1 MPIEISTQIIHNSFA
16 AVINKIQP
24 NANIYDN
31 PNQQGTTYPAWFI
44 VHRSPVELQRHV
56 GKRNN
61 GNRYLI
67 TFQIDLWYMLQQN
80 ITRLFDQYTQIAE
93 QLAYHLQYLP
103 IFGSDAVT
111 QVYDQSWSLELNA
124 LKYSTTIKLRVYT
137 DEKFVFTPMEVIYD
151 FETYIKGQNESFVTF
166 QNAAH
171 PEFDPDYPKAL
182 SVTTGRKV
190 NLPFVGGTFEDEDYQ
205 WKPVGWS
212 LGGFGE
218 LIQVDKNLTAELLWE
233 STNKTATITFANSH
247 PEFSVELPAD
257 ITANKGTEITLPTVD
272 ATIPIGPVDWNT
284 TSWDIGNFGATYILN
299 EDAVATLQWTNQDV
313 FFDVSFANTKPEFD
327 VDMPSSMH
335 VARGNHIILP
345 TVEGTYYQDGYR
357 WNPEAW
363 SIGQFGEELTVESDL
378 NANLIWS
385 KVELLTAGGVL
396 TETSSTSVV
405 VESIDSIN
413 IGSIK
418 FGNIDLRETD
428 IPQTG
433 EFDVGTM
440 KFHEGIL
447 SDNTIPQTG
456 VVVED
461 VQPVVRNAYILP
473 GKTNAW
479 IALADFT
486 RTDLYDEAGQ
496 RLSYDVS
503 NTYTVTGLYRQDGSP
518 VQYTSAWM
526 YSASGYLGI
535 EIRGME
541 NNLICYAEYEEV

>member
-1 MPIEISTQIIHNSFA
+1 MAIEISTQVIHASFA
-16 AVINKIQP
+16 NVINKIQP
-24 NANIYDN
+24 GANIYDN

-151 FETYIKGQNESFVTF
+151 FETYIKGQRESFVTF

-247 PEFSVELPAD
+247 PEFAVELPAD
-257 ITANKGTEITLPTVD
+257 ITANKGTEVTLPTVE
-272 ATIPIGPVDWNT
+272 ATIPVGPIDWRT
-284 TSWDIGNFGATYILN
+284 VSWDIGNFGSEYMLTG
-299 EDAVATLQWTNQDV
+299 DVTATLQWTNQEV
-313 FFDVSFANTKPEFD
+313 IFNLTYANSLKPEFA
-327 VDMPSSMH
+327 VELPSSMQ
-335 VARGNHIILP
+335 VARGNHVILP
-345 TVEGTYYQDGYR
+345 TIEGIYYEGNFE
-357 WNPEAW
+357 WWPEAW
-363 SIGQFGEELTVESDL
+363 SIGQFGADLVVEHDL
-378 NANLIWS
+378 SA
-385 KVELLTAGGVL
+385 ELLWAKQELLPVGGIL
-396 TETSSTSVV
+396 TST
-405 VESIDSIN
+405 DSTTMI
-413 IGSIK
+413 
-418 FGNIDLRETD
+418 IDLPD
-428 IPQTG
+428 KINAGIISLNG
-433 EFDVGTM
+433 ELLNYTTPLMGGT
-440 KFHEGIL
+440 
-447 SDNTIPQTG
+447 
-456 VVVED
+456 
-461 VQPVVRNAYILP
+461 
-473 GKTNAW
+473 
-479 IALADFT
+479 
-486 RTDLYDEAGQ
+486 
-496 RLSYDVS
+496 
-503 NTYTVTGLYRQDGSP
+503 
-518 VQYTSAWM
+518 
-526 YSASGYLGI
+526 I
-535 EIRGME
+535 E
-541 NNLICYAEYEEV
+541 EYNP

>member
-1 MPIEISTQIIHNSFA
+1 MAIEISTQIIHASFA
-16 AVINKIQP
+16 TVINKIQP
-24 NANIYDN
+24 GANIYDN

-67 TFQIDLWYMLQQN
+67 TFQIDLWYMIQQN
-80 ITRLFDQYTQIAE
+80 ITRLFDQYTAVAE

-103 IFGSDAVT
+103 IFGSDAVV

-137 DEKFVFTPMEVIYD
+137 DENFVFKPMEVIYD
-151 FETYIKGQNESFVTF
+151 LETFIKGQNESIITF
-166 QNAAH
+166 TNSEH
-171 PEFDPDYPKAL
+171 PEFDPDFPTSL
-182 SVTTGRKV
+182 SVTTGKTI
-190 NLPFVGGTFEDEDYQ
+190 NLPFVDGKFEDELYL
-205 WKPVGWS
+205 WTPSGWS
-212 LGGFGE
+212 IGSFGE
-218 LIQVDKNLTAELLWE
+218 LIRVNENLSAELLW
-233 STNKTATITFANSH
+233 SSSQKTATISFNNNEH
-247 PEFSVELPAD
+247 PEFAVELPAD
-257 ITANKGTEITLPTVD
+257 ITANKGTEVTLPTVE
-272 ATIPIGPVDWNT
+272 ATIPVGPVDWNT
-284 TSWDIGNFGATYILN
+284 TSWDIGNFGAPYILN
-299 EDAVATLQWTNQDV
+299 EDAVAILQWTNQDV

-363 SIGQFGEELTVESDL
+363 SIGQFGEELTVESNL
-378 NANLIWS
+378 NANLIWN

-405 VESIDSIN
+405 IESIDSIN
-413 IGSIK
+413 IGNIK
-418 FGNIDLRETD
+418 FSNIDLRETD

-440 KFHEGIL
+440 KFREGIL

-461 VQPVVRNAYILP
+461 V
-473 GKTNAW
+473 
-479 IALADFT
+479 
-486 RTDLYDEAGQ
+486 
-496 RLSYDVS
+496 
-503 NTYTVTGLYRQDGSP
+503 
-518 VQYTSAWM
+518 
-526 YSASGYLGI
+526 
-535 EIRGME
+535 
-541 NNLICYAEYEEV
+541 